1 MANYVTY
8 TTTVK
13 LNTKE
18 AQNQLEELKR
28 KVEDLKQKRDAALSQ
43 GKTQLGESISKDLA
57 KATKELK
64 NFQRQTMTVA
74 ETLNNLES
82 ATVSQL
88 RKAKLSLSKA
98 LANESDPEEYKRL
111 TV

>member
-43 GKTQLGESISKDLA
+43 GKTQLG
-57 KATKELK
+57 
-64 NFQRQTMTVA
+64 
-74 ETLNNLES
+74 
-82 ATVSQL
+82 
-88 RKAKLSLSKA
+88 
-98 LANESDPEEYKRL
+98 
-111 TV
+111 